1 MKFGLRIPSLT
12 KRIAA
17 RTSLK
22 RVVRHNL
29 GFKAPKGFGWFT
41 NPKKAAYNKVYNKT
55 SRGCLV
61 NLIFLVSFGVL
72 TFSVPS
78 CDFKKSENAG
88 GVYVKPTIT
97 RTGKFRKGH
106 VRKNVSTN
114 KNAISG
120 LRPSHHSFRKHK
132 NKGITSGSPR

>member
-1 MKFGLRIPSLT
+1 MKFGFRIPSLT

-22 RVVRHNL
+22 RVIRHNL

-61 NLIFLVSFGVL
+61 NLLFLVSFGVL
-72 TFSVPS
+72 TFSIPS
-78 CDFKKSENAG
+78 CDFKKSDKAG
-88 GVYVKPTIT
+88 GTYVKPSVNYKGQT
-97 RTGKFRKGH
+97 RKGH
-106 VRKNVSTN
+106 VRRKVSTD
-114 KNAISG
+114 KNAIKNLNRSRYYYQTRG
-120 LRPSHHSFRKHK
+120 KYRRKK
-132 NKGITSGSPR
+132 N

>member
-1 MKFGLRIPSLT
+1 MKFGFRIPSLT

-22 RVVRHNL
+22 RVIRHNL

-41 NPKKAAYNKVYNKT
+41 NPKKAAYNKIYNKT

-61 NLIFLVSFGVL
+61 NLLFLVSFGVL

-78 CDFKKSENAG
+78 CDFKKSDKTG
-88 GVYVKPTIT
+88 GSYVKPSVNY
-97 RTGKFRKGH
+97 KSQFR
-106 VRKNVSTN
+106 RKVSIN
-114 KNAISG
+114 KNAIKNQN
-120 LRPSHHSFRKHK
+120 HRK
-132 NKGITSGSPR
+132 

>member
-1 MKFGLRIPSLT
+1 MKFGFRIPSLT

-41 NPKKAAYNKVYNKT
+41 NPKKAAYNKIYNKT

-61 NLIFLVSFGVL
+61 FLVSFGVL
-72 TFSVPS
+72 TFSIPS
-78 CDFKKSENAG
+78 CDFKKSDSAG
-88 GVYVKPTIT
+88 GTYVKPTIT
-97 RTGKFRKGH
+97 RTGKFRK
-106 VRKNVSTN
+106 
-114 KNAISG
+114 
-120 LRPSHHSFRKHK
+120 
-132 NKGITSGSPR
+132 

>member
-1 MKFGLRIPSLT
+1 MKFGFRIPSLT

-22 RVVRHNL
+22 RVIRHNL

-61 NLIFLVSFGVL
+61 NLLFLVSFGIL
-72 TFSVPS
+72 TFSIPS
-78 CDFKKSENAG
+78 CDFKKSDKAG
-88 GVYVKPTIT
+88 GSYVKPSVNYKSQT
-97 RTGKFRKGH
+97 RKGY
-106 VRKNVSTN
+106 VRRKISTD
-114 KNAISG
+114 K
-120 LRPSHHSFRKHK
+120 
-132 NKGITSGSPR
+132 ITILNQNRSR

>member
-1 MKFGLRIPSLT
+1 MKFGFRIPSLT

-29 GFKAPKGFGWFT
+29 GFKAPKGLGWIT
-41 NPKKAAYNKVYNKT
+41 DPKKAMYNKVYNKT

-61 NLIFLVSFGVL
+61 QLILVFSIGFIGL
-72 TFSVPS
+72 SVPS
-78 CDFKKSENAG
+78 CDLKKSDNAG

-106 VRKNVSTN
+106 VRKNISTD
-114 KNAISG
+114 KNAIKNQNRSRYYYHTRG
-120 LRPSHHSFRKHK
+120 KYRRKR
-132 NKGITSGSPR
+132 N